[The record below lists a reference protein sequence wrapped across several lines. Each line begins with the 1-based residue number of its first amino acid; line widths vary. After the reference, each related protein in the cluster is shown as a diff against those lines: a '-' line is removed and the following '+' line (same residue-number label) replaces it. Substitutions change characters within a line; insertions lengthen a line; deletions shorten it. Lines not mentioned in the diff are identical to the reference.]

1 MKGNYP
7 RLGLSRV
14 CRLLG
19 VTRQAYY
26 QHFWQVESNQVGHEL
41 ILQQV
46 RSIRKDH
53 RSMGGR
59 KLYELLYPFMLE
71 HSIKMGRDALFDLLA
86 ANKLLV
92 RKKRRVAYTTQSFHW
107 LRKHPNLIIDYIPTS
122 PNKLW
127 VSDITY
133 LKIASDFVYISFITD
148 AYSHKIVGY
157 HIAPTLATVETIQAL
172 KMALSGLKSPV
183 DDLIHHSDRG
193 IQYCSAEYVAL
204 LQDNHIRIS
213 MTENGDPRE
222 NAIAER
228 INGIMKHE
236 YLYHH
241 KFNTIEQAK
250 AYLETAVDLYNIKR
264 PHLSLD
270 LMVPERVHSSTLNPK
285 KRWKNNRRR
294 QVVNSFQD

>member
-1 MKGNYP
+1 MKGIYP
-7 RLGLSRV
+7 RLRLSRV

-26 QHFWQVESNQVGHEL
+26 QHFWRVESDQVEHEL

-46 RSIRKDH
+46 RRIRTDH

-59 KLYELLYPFMLE
+59 KLYELLYSFMLE
-71 HSIKMGRDALFDLLA
+71 HGIKMGRDALFDLLA

-92 RKKRRVAYTTQSFHW
+92 RKKRRVVYTTHSFHW
-107 LRKHPNLIIDYIPTS
+107 LKKYRNLIVDYTPIS

-133 LKIASDFVYISFITD
+133 LKIASGFVYISFITD

-172 KMALSGLKSPV
+172 KMALAGLNGPV
-183 DDLIHHSDRG
+183 DNLIHHSDRG
-193 IQYCSAEYVAL
+193 IQYCSAEYVNL
-204 LQDNHIRIS
+204 LQDNHIQIS

-222 NAIAER
+222 NAVAER
-228 INGIMKHE
+228 INGIMKYE
-236 YLYHH
+236 YLHH
-241 KFNTIEQAK
+241 QQFNTIEQAR
-250 AYLETAVDLYNIKR
+250 AYLKTAVDLYNTQR

-270 LMVPERVHSSTLNPK
+270 LLVPERVHSSTLSPK
-285 KRWKNNRRR
+285 KRWKNKRRKP
-294 QVVNSFQD
+294 VVNSF

>member
-1 MKGNYP
+1 M
-7 RLGLSRV
+7 

-26 QHFWQVESNQVGHEL
+26 QHFWHIESDQVGHEL

-71 HSIKMGRDALFDLLA
+71 HGIKMGRDALFDLLA
-86 ANKLLV
+86 ANMLLV
-92 RKKRRVAYTTQSFHW
+92 RKKRRVVYTTQSFHW

-133 LKIASDFVYISFITD
+133 LKIVSDFVYISFITD

-157 HIAPTLATVETIQAL
+157 HIAPTLATVETLQAL
-172 KMALSGLKSPV
+172 KMALAGLNGPL
-183 DDLIHHSDRG
+183 DELIHHSDRG
-193 IQYCSAEYVAL
+193 IQYCSAEYVNL

-222 NAIAER
+222 NAVAER
-228 INGIMKHE
+228 LNGIIKHE
-236 YLYHH
+236 YLHH
-241 KFNTIEQAK
+241 QQFNTIEHAR
-250 AYLETAVDLYNIKR
+250 AYLKTAVDLYNTQR

-270 LMVPERVHSSTLNPK
+270 LLVPERVHSSTLSPK
-285 KRWKNNRRR
+285 KRWKNKPRR